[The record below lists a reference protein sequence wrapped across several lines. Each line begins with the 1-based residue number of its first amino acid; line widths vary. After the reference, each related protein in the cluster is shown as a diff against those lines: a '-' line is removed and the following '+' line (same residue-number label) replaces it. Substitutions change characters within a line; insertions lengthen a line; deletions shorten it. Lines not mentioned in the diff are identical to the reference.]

1 MEPLTALTD
10 EGLSRAELER
20 GTSEFWSSYQTYILL
35 GLLSSLIGVGVLV
48 KYKVFANKWY

>member
-1 MEPLTALTD
+1 MEPRTALTE

-35 GLLSSLIGVGVLV
+35 GLLSLMGAGILV
-48 KYKVFANKWY
+48 KYKVFANK